1 MLPQNRRTAQMFI
14 ALWHSLETFIFI
26 FCNLRKSPNDKKLH
40 LCSGILSCVK
50 EFFLL
55 WPTSILI
62 RFYSEVSYFSYSVQ
76 FCIFQLVFQTFF
88 CIFFHYFI
96 SVLQDFDFFVF
107 SSRYSRFTPAC
118 LGINFLWVRHH
129 PNTEHPICQFCAA
142 FSISTFTFPFSHFHF
157 LLLPKSNLFNSME
170 TLQPLYLEIPS
181 VKEKVEL
188 TIQ

>member
-14 ALWHSLETFIFI
+14 ALWHSLETFIFV
-26 FCNLRKSPNDKKLH
+26 FCNLSKSQNDKRIL
-40 LCSGILSCVK
+40 LYSGILLCVK

-62 RFYSEVSYFSYSVQ
+62 RFPGKFYILAVLFIFVHSSWYSGLFLY
-76 FCIFQLVFQTFF
+76 L
-88 CIFFHYFI
+88 FHYLYLFCRI
-96 SVLQDFDFFVF
+96 SISFVF

-142 FSISTFTFPFSHFHF
+142 FSISSFTFPFSHFHF
-157 LLLPKSNLFNSME
+157 LLFPKSTLFNGDIT
-170 TLQPLYLEIPS
+170 TLILGNYFGKGKS
-181 VKEKVEL
+181 
-188 TIQ
+188 